1 MMLRERR
8 VTMKRTLAGLALVV
22 ALASAAHTQ
31 TAAPRFDVDPAWP
44 KPLPNNWIVGEVAGI
59 AVDAQDHVWVLQR
72 SRTVG
77 VVARGAAPPVPP
89 PTGVAAPPVIE
100 LDTSGNF
107 LQAWGGPGTGYE
119 WPANEHGLSVDSKN
133 NLWVTG
139 GGARDAHVLKFTSA
153 GKFVL
158 QIGHQG
164 QVGNNADTTTLDRPT
179 DAVVDPAVN
188 EVYITDGEVGGSHHR
203 VMVFDADSGAFKRL
217 WGAYGEKPEDMP
229 PQPARGG
236 AAPPVPA
243 VPIDPNAPPSRQF
256 GTATHCVRIA
266 RDGLVYICDRSNN
279 RIQVF
284 RKDGTFVKEAFVERT
299 TAGLG
304 AIWDLELSP
313 DQRFLYIADGQNQKI
328 WILQRDSLQ
337 ILGSFGSDGHAPGQ
351 IRGANAIA
359 VDSKGNI
366 YIAEAADGR
375 RVQKFT
381 FKGM

>member
-1 MMLRERR
+1 MMPLERR
-8 VTMKRTLAGLALVV
+8 LIMKRTLAGLAFVI
-22 ALASAAHTQ
+22 ALAAAAHTQ
-31 TAAPRFDVDPAWP
+31 TAVPRFDVDPAWP

-59 AVDAQDHVWVLQR
+59 AVDAQDHIWVLQR

-77 VVARGAAPPVPP
+77 VVARGATPPASP
-89 PTGVAAPPVIE
+89 PTGVAAPPVLE
-100 LDTSGNF
+100 LDAAGNF

-119 WPANEHGLSVDSKN
+119 WPANEHGLSVDNKN
-133 NLWVTG
+133 NIWVTG
-139 GGARDAHVLKFTSA
+139 GGARDAHVIKFTSA

-158 QIGHQG
+158 QIGHAG

-179 DAVVDPAVN
+179 DAVVDPAAN
-188 EVYITDGEVGGSHHR
+188 EVYVTDGEVGGTHRR

-229 PQPARGG
+229 PAPARG
-236 AAPPVPA
+236 AAA
-243 VPIDPNAPPSRQF
+243 AAAPIDPNAPPSRQF

-266 RDGLVYICDRSNN
+266 KDGLVYICDRSNN

-284 RKDGTFVKEAFVERT
+284 RKDGTFVKEGFVERAT
-299 TAGLG
+299 GGLG

-313 DQRFLYIADGQNQKI
+313 DQRFIYVADGQNQKI
-328 WILQRDSLQ
+328 WILERNSLQ

-359 VDSKGNI
+359 TDSKGNI
-366 YIAEAADGR
+366 YIAEANDGR
-375 RVQKFT
+375 RVQKF
-381 FKGM
+381 MLR